1 MNKINALYVSLVA
14 LVVAI
19 IALVMCIVCCN
30 RGGNAGSSADVEKIL
45 ADKPELI
52 ANALQ
57 LAEQKRIEAAQQAA
71 AAQAIK
77 DNMDALT
84 NNPNDGILGN
94 PDGKV
99 VLVEFFDFSCGYCH
113 KIYPAIKNVVAKNP
127 DLKVVAKSMTFV
139 APVSKYAAKAA
150 LAAKEQG
157 KFEAVYKGLFEA
169 QGQLT
174 EAKVDEIAV
183 LSGVDLEQMK
193 ADMNSPK
200 IEKALNDMSDLAG
213 KINVIGVPTLVLNG
227 KVVQTLDEAVIQ
239 SEIDAARN
247 N

>member
-57 LAEQKRIEAAQQAA
+57 LAEQKRIEAAQQA

-139 APVSKYAAKAA
+139 APVSKYAAKGCFGCQRA
-150 LAAKEQG
+150 
-157 KFEAVYKGLFEA
+157 
-169 QGQLT
+169 GQ
-174 EAKVDEIAV
+174 IR
-183 LSGVDLEQMK
+183 SRIQR
-193 ADMNSPK
+193 
-200 IEKALNDMSDLAG
+200 
-213 KINVIGVPTLVLNG
+213 LV
-227 KVVQTLDEAVIQ
+227 
-239 SEIDAARN
+239 
-247 N
+247 

>member
-71 AAQAIK
+71 AQAIK

-99 VLVEFFDFSCGYCH
+99 VLVEFFDFSCH

-169 QGQLT
+169 QGPLT

-213 KINVIGVPTLVLNG
+213 KINVTGVPTLVLNG

>member
-30 RGGNAGSSADVEKIL
+30 RGGKAGSSADVEKIL

-57 LAEQKRIEAAQQAA
+57 LAEQKRIEAAQQ

-169 QGQLT
+169 QGPLT

-213 KINVIGVPTLVLNG
+213 KINVTGVPTLVLNG

>member
-57 LAEQKRIEAAQQAA
+57 LAEQKRIEAAQ
-71 AAQAIK
+71 QAIK

-169 QGQLT
+169 QGPLT

-213 KINVIGVPTLVLNG
+213 KINVTGVPTLVLNG